1 MNRSMNQRR
10 IWKAV
15 AVAVLASC
23 TTAAVANADKT
34 GSETV
39 VLHLAMI
46 DGGIRYGGPGAESF
60 VDALAEVSDGRIQVE
75 LTESYHDGDADAESR
90 LIEAIAAGDID
101 GGWPSTR
108 AFANA
113 GIRGL
118 EAIEAPM
125 LIASF
130 DAQRELVTSP
140 AAELALEQ
148 LNGSGVVGL
157 GLAVLDLRRPF
168 AVDAPLLEPANWQG
182 IRFRSYHSPVQA
194 DTISALGGEPVDLS
208 FSWVDE
214 VNAGRL
220 DGAESGV
227 LGGTPPGVSGALYI
241 TSNVVLWPKVG
252 VLSLSQA
259 RFDDLDD
266 EQRDWVQQAADL
278 ATQASVD
285 ATYDEDAIATAFCER
300 GVRIVSATAEQLTS
314 LRDAV
319 APVIDALGADPE
331 TAPLLAEVRAI
342 AERHPDPDVLDVPPG
357 CAEPAD
363 ANSPDASI
371 PIEPSA
377 LPDGT
382 YRTEISLADVEAAG
396 LDNGPGWTG
405 MWTLQVSD
413 GTYALSCR
421 LLDLP
426 SKDCGNS
433 GLPEATYAA
442 GLLRGSGNRVTLV
455 FEAEALAEHV
465 GCALPISE
473 EPPCIETPPVTM
485 TWALDGDELT
495 FSDASGEVEAA
506 FVLQPWQKI
515 D

>member
-1 MNRSMNQRR
+1 M
-10 IWKAV
+10 
-15 AVAVLASC
+15 
-23 TTAAVANADKT
+23 
-34 GSETV
+34 
-39 VLHLAMI
+39 
-46 DGGIRYGGPGAESF
+46 
-60 VDALAEVSDGRIQVE
+60 
-75 LTESYHDGDADAESR
+75 
-90 LIEAIAAGDID
+90 
-101 GGWPSTR
+101 

-125 LIASF
+125 MIASF

-148 LNGSGVVGL
+148 LEGSGVIGL
-157 GLAVLDLRRPF
+157 GLAVLTLRRPF
-168 AVDAPLLEPANWQG
+168 AVDAPLLEPEDWEG

-194 DTISALGGEPVDLS
+194 DTIRALGGEPVDLS

-227 LGGTPPGVSGALYI
+227 AAGTPPAVSGDLYI
-241 TSNVVLWPKVG
+241 TSNVVLWPKVA

-266 EQRDWVQQAADL
+266 EQREWVQQAADL

-285 ATYDEDAIATAFCER
+285 ATYDEDAQATAFCEQ
-300 GVRIVSATAEQLTS
+300 GVRIVSATGEQLTS

-331 TAPLLAEVRAI
+331 TAPLLAEVQAI
-342 AERHPDPDVLDVPPG
+342 AERHPDPDVLDVPAD
-357 CAEPAD
+357 CAEPVDAD
-363 ANSPDASI
+363 PTG
-371 PIEPSA
+371 PPSETSE
-377 LPDGT
+377 LPDGI
-382 YRTEISLADVEAAG
+382 YRTEISPADVEAAG

-405 MWTLQVSD
+405 MWTLQVSN

-455 FEAEALAEHV
+455 FDAEALAEHV
-465 GCALPISE
+465 GCALPLSE
-473 EPPCIETPPVTM
+473 MPPCIETPPVTM

-495 FSDASGEVEAA
+495 FSDPSGAVEEA
-506 FVLQPWQKI
+506 FVIKPWQKI